1 MLKMIDLE
9 GYNDRY
15 PGELSGGQRQR
26 VSIGQA
32 LITEPELVIAD
43 EPVSA
48 LDVTIQAQI
57 MELMLKLQEKM
68 GLSYIF
74 ISHDMNVISQM
85 CDRVMVMKSGSII
98 ESGSTEAIFEH
109 PREEYTKKLLDAA
122 WR

>member
-1 MLKMIDLE
+1 
-9 GYNDRY
+9 
-15 PGELSGGQRQR
+15 
-26 VSIGQA
+26 
-32 LITEPELVIAD
+32 
-43 EPVSA
+43 
-48 LDVTIQAQI
+48 
-57 MELMLKLQEKM
+57 M

-98 ESGSTEAIFEH
+98 ESGSTEEIFEH

>member
-1 MLKMIDLE
+1 M
-9 GYNDRY
+9 
-15 PGELSGGQRQR
+15 
-26 VSIGQA
+26 SIGQA

-98 ESGSTEAIFEH
+98 ESGSTEEIFEH